1 MQGITG
7 SKKDFTYLPYSRVQA
22 FSIET
27 AGTLDMDA
35 ELPLCCSGLGSVK
48 FDFFCWRRNKNY
60 WKDYIILHSVDIKSA
75 PAGRICAGAD

>member
-48 FDFFCWRRNKNY
+48 FDFFAGGEIKTIG
-60 WKDYIILHSVDIKSA
+60 KIISSYIL
-75 PAGRICAGAD
+75 